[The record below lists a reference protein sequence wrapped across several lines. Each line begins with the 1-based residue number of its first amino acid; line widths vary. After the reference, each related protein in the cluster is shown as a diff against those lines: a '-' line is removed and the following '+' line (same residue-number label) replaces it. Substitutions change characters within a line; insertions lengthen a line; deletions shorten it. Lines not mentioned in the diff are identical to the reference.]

1 MEIGFQSSEK
11 IFASKRGTSQ
21 GSLDRGTLPSPLRY
35 LSEHRLLK
43 RKPRSEWAQITCP
56 VHKSGQQLQ
65 EMNEKGTPRY
75 PGAYMLNWAKNEPG
89 EFYRLAAR
97 LIPTELQGT
106 APLTIQ
112 LIKFA
117 DLPDRDDIE

>member
-1 MEIGFQSSEK
+1 MPRGHKGEPRTPGSGRLKGVPNKLTKSVKEVI
-11 IFASKRGTSQ
+11 ASVFN
-21 GSLDRGTLPSPLRY
+21 
-35 LSEHRLLK
+35 E
-43 RKPRSEWAQITCP
+43 
-56 VHKSGQQLQ
+56 LQ
-65 EMNEKGTPRY
+65 EMNEKGAPRY
-75 PGAYMLNWAKNEPG
+75 PGAYTLNWAKNEPG

-117 DLPDRDDIE
+117 DIPDRDDIE

>member
-1 MEIGFQSSEK
+1 MPRGHKGEPRTPGSGRLKGEPNKLTKSVKEVI
-11 IFASKRGTSQ
+11 ASVFN
-21 GSLDRGTLPSPLRY
+21 
-35 LSEHRLLK
+35 E
-43 RKPRSEWAQITCP
+43 
-56 VHKSGQQLQ
+56 LQ
-65 EMNEKGTPRY
+65 EMNEKGAPRY

>member
-1 MEIGFQSSEK
+1 MPRGHKGEPRTPGSGRLKGEPNKLTKSVKEVI
-11 IFASKRGTSQ
+11 ASVFN
-21 GSLDRGTLPSPLRY
+21 
-35 LSEHRLLK
+35 E
-43 RKPRSEWAQITCP
+43 
-56 VHKSGQQLQ
+56 LQ
-65 EMNEKGTPRY
+65 EMNEKGAPRY

-112 LIKFA
+112 LINFA

>member
-1 MEIGFQSSEK
+1 MPRGHKGEPRTPGSGRLKGVPNKLTKSVKEVI
-11 IFASKRGTSQ
+11 ASVFN
-21 GSLDRGTLPSPLRY
+21 
-35 LSEHRLLK
+35 E
-43 RKPRSEWAQITCP
+43 
-56 VHKSGQQLQ
+56 LQ
-65 EMNEKGTPRY
+65 EMNEKGAPRF

-106 APLTIQ
+106 APVIIEI
-112 LIKFA
+112 IKFA

>member
-1 MEIGFQSSEK
+1 MPQGHPVPRGHKGEPRTPGSGRLKGEPNKLTKSVKEVI
-11 IFASKRGTSQ
+11 ASVFN
-21 GSLDRGTLPSPLRY
+21 
-35 LSEHRLLK
+35 E
-43 RKPRSEWAQITCP
+43 
-56 VHKSGQQLQ
+56 LQ
-65 EMNEKGTPRY
+65 EMNEKGAPRY